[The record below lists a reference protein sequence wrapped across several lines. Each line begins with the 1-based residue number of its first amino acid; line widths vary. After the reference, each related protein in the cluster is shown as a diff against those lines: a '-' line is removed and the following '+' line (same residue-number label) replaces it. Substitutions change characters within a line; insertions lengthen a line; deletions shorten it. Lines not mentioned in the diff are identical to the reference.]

1 MAVNSEIGFLEAIDT
16 SLDFIVEKII
26 AKVSQYYTL
35 DEEDI
40 NLIELNRFERANII
54 ISNFYKDQ
62 NNFLKNNS
70 NNTEKLINLI
80 YDSLAKPYLLS
91 EGTDIS
97 EIEYIIENFN
107 DEEDEESFIFN
118 NDIFSWYDI
127 GKFEKEDRKELY
139 TRISKLL
146 NKNKNNKINTLDL
159 IDVNLY
165 NSIITNPQLL
175 ISMNWRTFERLLA
188 DILEKFEYE
197 IELLKGTKDGGIDI
211 IAIKNQTPF
220 GLNRYLIQAK
230 QWKNKI
236 GVEPVRSLIWAHNE
250 YRATKSCLA
259 TTSVFTKG
267 AWDLA
272 NKYKWQIEL
281 KDYDKLLEW
290 IKLANK

>member
-1 MAVNSEIGFLEAIDT
+1 MTANTEIGFLEAIDT
-16 SLDFIVEKII
+16 SLDFIVEKLT
-26 AKVSQYYTL
+26 AKISEYYTL
-35 DEEDI
+35 DDKD
-40 NLIELNRFERANII
+40 LDFIELNRFERANII
-54 ISNFYKDQ
+54 ISNFYKDRNSFIQ
-62 NNFLKNNS
+62 KNS
-70 NNTEKLINLI
+70 NTTEKLIDLI
-80 YDSLAKPYLLS
+80 YDSLAQPFLFEGADLS
-91 EGTDIS
+91 EL
-97 EIEYIIENFN
+97 EFFRENKIY
-107 DEEDEESFIFN
+107 EDDDESFIFN
-118 NDIFSWYDI
+118 NDIFGWYDI
-127 GKFEKEDRKELY
+127 GKFDNNNRKELIK
-139 TRISKLL
+139 RINQLL
-146 NKNKNNKINTLDL
+146 IKNQNNKIHTLDI

-165 NSIITNPQLL
+165 NSIITDPQLL
-175 ISMNWRTFERLLA
+175 GSLHWRTFEKLLA
-188 DILEKFEYE
+188 NILEKFEYE

-211 IAIKNQTPF
+211 IAIKKQSPF

-281 KDYDKLLEW
+281 KDYDKILEW

>member
-1 MAVNSEIGFLEAIDT
+1 MTANSEIGYLEAIDT

-26 AKVSQYYTL
+26 SKVSEYYTL
-35 DEEDI
+35 NNEDL
-40 NLIELNRFERANII
+40 NFIELNRFERANII
-54 ISNFYKDQ
+54 VSNFYKDK
-62 NNFLKNNS
+62 NTFLKNNS
-70 NNTEKLINLI
+70 NNTEKLIDLI
-80 YDSLAKPYLLS
+80 YDSLAKPYFLD
-91 EGTDIS
+91 GTDIA
-97 EIEYIIENFN
+97 EIEYFKENAINEEN
-107 DEEDEESFIFN
+107 DEKYIFN
-118 NDIFSWYDI
+118 NDIFSWYDM
-127 GKFEKEDRKELY
+127 GKFDSENREELS
-139 TRISKLL
+139 TRIKKLL
-146 NKNKNNKINTLDL
+146 IQNKNNKTHTLDI

-175 ISMNWRTFERLLA
+175 TSINWRTFEKLLA

-211 IAIKNQTPF
+211 IAIKNQSPF

-281 KDYDKLLEW
+281 KDYDKILEW
-290 IKLANK
+290 IKMANK

>member
-1 MAVNSEIGFLEAIDT
+1 MTANSEIGYLEAIDT

-26 AKVSQYYTL
+26 ARVSQYHSL
-35 DEEDI
+35 DNEDL
-40 NLIELNRFERANII
+40 NFIELNRFERANII
-54 ISNFYKDQ
+54 VSNFYKAQ
-62 NNFLKNNS
+62 NSFLKNDS
-70 NNTEKLINLI
+70 NNSEKLIDLI
-80 YDSLAKPYLLS
+80 YDSLAKPFFL
-91 EGTDIS
+91 EGTNIS
-97 EIEYIIENFN
+97 EIEFYKENIINED
-107 DEEDEESFIFN
+107 DEENYLFN
-118 NDIFSWYDI
+118 NDIFSWYDM
-127 GKFEKEDRKELY
+127 GKFDNENRQELG
-139 TRISKLL
+139 TRIKNLL
-146 NKNKNNKINTLDL
+146 TQNKNNKVNTLDI

-165 NSIITNPQLL
+165 NSIISNPQLL
-175 ISMNWRTFERLLA
+175 TSLNWRTFERLLA

-230 QWKNKI
+230 QWKHKI

-281 KDYDKLLEW
+281 KDYDKILEW
-290 IKLANK
+290 IKMANK

>member
-1 MAVNSEIGFLEAIDT
+1 MVANSEIGFLEAIDT

-26 AKVSQYYTL
+26 TKVSQYYTL
-35 DEEDI
+35 DEEDF

-54 ISNFYKDQ
+54 ISNFYKNQ
-62 NNFLKNNS
+62 NCFHLNSS
-70 NNTEKLINLI
+70 NNTEKLIDLI
-80 YDSLAKPYLLS
+80 YDSIAKPYLL

-97 EIEYIIENFN
+97 EIEYFKENSIN
-107 DEEDEESFIFN
+107 EEDEENYIFN
-118 NDIFSWYDI
+118 NDIFSWYNI
-127 GKFEKEDRKELY
+127 GKFDNENRNELK
-139 TRISKLL
+139 TRISNLL
-146 NKNKNNKINTLDL
+146 NKNKNNQIHTLDL
-159 IDVNLY
+159 IDARLY

-175 ISMNWRTFERLLA
+175 FSINWRTFERLLA

-211 IAIKNQTPF
+211 IAIKSQTPF

-230 QWKNKI
+230 QWKNRI

-281 KDYDKLLEW
+281 KDYDKILEW